1 MKNLILCSLLL
12 LFLSACSNESDLTAS
27 GNTKNEQGNS
37 VEDIAFP
44 LNPKNPYDQKGKR
57 YYEAMQ
63 EFYLDNKK
71 PQSIDEIQTLISFLN
86 NFNRNKLS
94 HKSQD
99 LGYTTEEIA
108 AILSNPSIKL
118 VEIVNNSLISSQS
131 KSQLI
136 SFIEYLIE
144 QQNLEYIE
152 IRDFIIAFDSNI
164 ISDTAINDVEKE
176 TILTVST
183 ITSYALYAEAERKD
197 RDWETSVGHKK
208 TAPISGYVSTLVSI
222 IAQLQSIVN

>member
-1 MKNLILCSLLL
+1 MKNLLLCSLLL
-12 LFLSACSNESDLTAS
+12 LILSSCSNERDFTVSDT
-27 GNTKNEQGNS
+27 TKYRESKSTESIG
-37 VEDIAFP
+37 FP
-44 LNPKNPYDQKGKR
+44 LNTKNPYDQKGKR

-63 EFYLDNKK
+63 EFYVDNNK
-71 PQSIDEIQTLISFLN
+71 PQSIDEIHTLISFLN

-144 QQNLEYIE
+144 QQNLEYTE
-152 IRDFIIAFDSNI
+152 IRDYIIAFDSTI
-164 ISDTAINDVEKE
+164 ISSTVINDEEKE

-208 TAPISGYVSTLVSI
+208 TAPISGYVSTIVSI
-222 IAQLQSIVN
+222 IAQLQNIVN

>member
-1 MKNLILCSLLL
+1 MKNLLLCSLLL
-12 LFLSACSNESDLTAS
+12 LILSACSNESDLTVS
-27 GNTKNEQGNS
+27 GTTKYEQGNS

-63 EFYLDNKK
+63 EFYVDNQK
-71 PQSIDEIQTLISFLN
+71 PQSIDEIHTLISFLTD
-86 NFNRNKLS
+86 FNKNKLS

-118 VEIVNNSLISSQS
+118 LEIVHNSLITSQS

-144 QQNLEYIE
+144 QQNLEYTE
-152 IRDFIIAFDSNI
+152 IRDYILAFDSTI
-164 ISDTAINDVEKE
+164 ISSTVINDEEKE

-208 TAPISGYVSTLVSI
+208 TAPVSGYVSTIVSI
-222 IAQLQSIVN
+222 IAQLQNIVN